1 MRARA
6 GILPTLF
13 CISLMLHGCAAAVR
27 VAKQEY
33 VEVRSAVSSSEIEI
47 TLRDSFI
54 EACKDRATID
64 VIYTVDEADKRPHP
78 ALFDGD
84 LHAAG
89 RAPGVGLPI
98 VAEIKNAAFERQAVD
113 RIHAVE
119 GTGRPVK
126 LAGAWRVWAEHAGSA
141 EEVQG
146 GEVSVI
152 EEDNP
157 DHVFEIHPV
166 TRVDDMTLLDS
177 FRPVTGYK
185 PGNADVVFRSY
196 ENIRCRVIP
205 ETGRTTIVT
214 PKGQHNDVEF
224 VMEVGDDGQRVVED
238 GRFVNAAVLDLK
250 GRRIVPKVRMVFVK
264 DTPPE
269 TRVRTLARGV
279 RLHVFGLP
287 RIDLSAVAWRARH
300 SGDRPELLNLNLPY
314 EIIVVGVY
322 DDPMPA
328 PGHDRR

>member
-1 MRARA
+1 MREHA
-6 GILPTLF
+6 GVLPALF
-13 CISLMLHGCAAAVR
+13 CAALALQGCAGAVR
-27 VAKQEY
+27 LAKQEY
-33 VEVRSAVSSSEIEI
+33 IEVRSAVSSSEIEI
-47 TLRDSFI
+47 TLRNSFI
-54 EACKDRATID
+54 EAYKDRATID
-64 VIYTVDEADKRPHP
+64 VMYTVDEADKRPHP
-78 ALFDGD
+78 AVFDGD

-89 RAPGVGLPI
+89 RAPGVGLPV

-119 GTGRPVK
+119 GRGRPVR
-126 LAGAWRVWAEHAGSA
+126 LAGAWRVWAEHAGRA

-166 TRVDDMTLLDS
+166 IRVDDLTLLDS
-177 FRPVTGYK
+177 YRPVTGYS

-196 ENIRCRVIP
+196 EDIRCRIIP
-205 ETGRTTIVT
+205 EAGRTTIVT

-224 VMEVGDDGQRVVED
+224 LMEIGDDDQRVVED

-250 GRRIVPKVRMVFVK
+250 GKRIVPKVRMVFVK

-269 TRVRTLARGV
+269 KRVGTLAPGE

-300 SGDRPELLNLNLPY
+300 SGDRPDLLNLNLPY

-322 DDPMPA
+322 DDSTPA
-328 PGHDRR
+328 ASPRR